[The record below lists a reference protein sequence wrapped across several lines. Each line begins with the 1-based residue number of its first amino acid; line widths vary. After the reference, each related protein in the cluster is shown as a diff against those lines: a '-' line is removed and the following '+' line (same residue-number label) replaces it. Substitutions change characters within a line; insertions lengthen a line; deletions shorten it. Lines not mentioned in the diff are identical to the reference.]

1 MMENVYFSR
10 LLPELAEKSV
20 QAAIRRLHIQNK
32 PLAAYLRNTLSTQL
46 GTKGSLL
53 GDPVFEPTFGWQA
66 YPQNM
71 QDLSG
76 GLLSSSL
83 LDAMDAPAGE
93 SDNEYRFGK
102 EYYPYQHQH
111 AAWSLLSQQPPQSLV
126 VTSGTGSGKTECFL
140 VPVLDDLV
148 RESECSDKPL
158 VGVRALM
165 IYPLNAL
172 IASQRDRLNAWTM
185 DFGDKLRFCLYNGT
199 TPLSV
204 PQWQRQE
211 AMNQVL
217 DRESLRESPPPILV
231 TNATMLEYLLVRT
244 EDAPII
250 QASQGKLKWI
260 VLDEAHSYIGSK
272 AAELALLLRRVML
285 AFGVQSEDVHF
296 VATSATLG
304 GQDSE
309 KQLKKFLSSVSG
321 LPLERVHVIT
331 GKRSIPKL
339 VSGNRRFVNAS
350 YDELVKVDPQAS
362 GRLYNALCANQIAGE
377 IRAQFVSSQGQKPQ
391 RLSLLMSVLEEKFH
405 RPFSH
410 QNVLQWLDLL
420 SRAKSKQGAPFL
432 PLRLHVF
439 HNVLNGLWACSNP
452 HCCYRAD
459 TSLDNKYWPFGRVY
473 FDARTECLCRRPVY
487 EIRPCSRCHSVYL
500 WANWTEEQR
509 YYLVSP
515 VVAAVDDFS
524 TDVEPIEPDANTVK
538 SHDESDW
545 SPLLILPPEMSGS
558 KITFFEAESFKQYGR
573 EFATTVSLNVS
584 FESRTRSSEFA
595 CRHCGADHSPDTP
608 LFRPLRL
615 GAPFFQE
622 IILPALLKYC
632 PAYVGRDQGEVSRP
646 NQGKRLI
653 TFTDSRQGTAR
664 IALKCQQDSER
675 HWLQSQVYRRLLKE
689 AKPDSADAK
698 QKILYQLESLRLRY
712 ETTTEALRPMIRGL
726 IKAQENELQ
735 KLDQPKGISFKQM
748 VYWLKSQH
756 ELHEQILPVYR
767 DKNPETFSEDEG
779 AEALAKI
786 MLLREFARRPY
797 VQDNLETLG
806 LVSVVYPKLQ
816 LIQQTPDFQSRRL
829 SMDLPEWR
837 SFLKITLDFFIRHH
851 LILRMP
857 DDWSSWSGNRIPCK
871 VLITPNVVPTFSKRN
886 VLWPKVNTG
895 RTNSK
900 LVRLL
905 TRALNTNVYTDVDRN
920 AINQLLILAFE
931 ELKKVGLLQK
941 QGEAWLLD
949 PEDFAFIIPKDT
961 WVCPVTGQIVDVT
974 LKEVTPLIPKQPK
987 HNDPLTCQ
995 PMVMPSADRQWQSLT
1010 EHERLDHIKKWLVD
1024 NEQVAFLRRDG
1035 YWHDLQDQIL
1045 VGVPYS
1051 RVVEHSAQQ
1060 TSQQLRKYEAYF
1072 RQGRVNI
1079 MSCSTTM
1086 EMGVDIGGI
1095 SVVSMNNVPPHPA
1108 NYLQRAGRAGRRGET
1123 RSVVLTICKNTPH
1136 DQFVLNNPL
1145 WSFITPMSAPRV
1157 SLNSETLVQR
1167 HIHSYLLSLF
1177 LRDYGKLDNDLLHL
1191 DMGWWMLPEDAS
1203 PSHDFV
1209 RWLLDLGLDTNHQIT
1224 QGLQRLLHKTCLED
1238 VSIEQ
1243 HIETTTWLYQNFVE
1257 KWQTGYIAV
1266 HDQLVKYG
1274 DQLDEK
1280 NSVLKG
1286 MKIQEQRLVKEYLLT
1301 VLLKEGFLPAYGFPT
1316 HVVTFETLNLSVLS
1330 KYQQARYESNR
1341 ELPSRDSSTGLVE
1354 YAPSAKVV
1362 IDGLVYQSAG
1372 ITLNWHEPSSKQ
1384 DVSEIQNIRQVWLC
1398 ECCGSSM
1405 NLPLGVVVNECADCG
1420 SRLSVYGHNN
1430 QLTHFSYLDP
1440 AGFAVDIFAKPH
1452 NDLMAQRFVPPER
1465 PLISATGEWKQ
1476 LDTAAW
1482 GFYRVSE
1489 KGRVFHYTSGSQKQG
1504 YAVCLSCG
1512 RAEEMTQLG
1521 KMPEAFATHHIR
1533 LRGSQGRE
1541 HAICEGTE
1549 NRFSIVPSLR
1559 FGHEYQTDVLE
1570 LFLLVNKASI
1580 TDKTIAFTLAVAMRN
1595 AAAGILG
1602 VEVRELGCE
1611 VKWIQDNG
1619 QKGYT
1624 MVLYDINASG
1634 YVSSL
1639 EHRLTELLYFTLE
1652 ALNCPLDC
1660 ELSCPACL
1668 QHFDLRFRT
1677 RELNRQQAIK
1687 HIKHEWSE
1695 NGWWNFRTCV
1705 FSPKTLV
1712 ESESLQQAISRE
1724 FNLSDVQELKLFLN
1738 GDPTQ
1743 WNIAQSQLA
1752 LWVHK
1757 WLADGHPVKLVF
1769 KKDAIAACSDENT
1782 LALNEL
1788 AQLKGISFWQGDVNI
1803 TTMKSD
1809 VCAEVVTSRG
1819 SIFWAES
1826 AADVS
1831 IPREGWANA
1840 SDQPLWR
1847 SLPISASLVLEEMKL
1862 PLQVKWILR

>member
-1 MMENVYFSR
+1 MMEKFYFSR

-66 YPQNM
+66 YPQSM
-71 QDLSG
+71 QALSG

-83 LDAMDAPAGE
+83 IDAMDAPAGE

-111 AAWSLLSQQPPQSLV
+111 AAWSLLSQQLPQSLV

-148 RESECSDKPL
+148 RESERNGTAL

-172 IASQRDRLNAWTM
+172 IASQRDRLNAWTVN
-185 DFGDKLRFCLYNGT
+185 FGYRVRFCLYNGT

-231 TNATMLEYLLVRT
+231 TNATMLEYMLVRN

-250 QASQGKLKWI
+250 QASQGQLKWI
-260 VLDEAHSYIGSK
+260 ILDEAHSYIGSK

-285 AFGVQSEDVHF
+285 AFDVQSEDVHF

-331 GKRSIPKL
+331 GQRSIPKL
-339 VSGNRRFVNAS
+339 VSGNRKFVHAS
-350 YDELVKVDPQAS
+350 YDELVKIDPKAS
-362 GRLYNALCANQIAGE
+362 GRLYNALSANQIAGE
-377 IRAQFVSSQGQKPQ
+377 IRAQFVSSQGQTPQ

-405 RPFSH
+405 GQFSS
-410 QNVLQWLDLL
+410 QEVLQWLDLL
-420 SRAKSKQGAPFL
+420 SSAKSAEGAPFL

-452 HCCYRAD
+452 HCAYRKG
-459 TSLDNKYWPFGRVY
+459 TPLDNKDWPFGRVY
-473 FDARTECLCRRPVY
+473 FDARTECQCRHPVY
-487 EIRPCSRCHSVYL
+487 EVRPCSRCHTVYL
-500 WANWTEEQR
+500 WANWTQNQR
-509 YYLVSP
+509 FYLVSP

-524 TDVEPIEPDANTVK
+524 TNVEQGEPDTNMAK
-538 SHDESDW
+538 SHVESDW
-545 SPLLILPPEMSGS
+545 SPLLILPPDMLGLEN
-558 KITFFEAESFKQYGR
+558 TFFDAESFKRYGQ
-573 EFATTVSLNVS
+573 EFAKYVLLNVS
-584 FESRTRSSEFA
+584 SASMTRSDELV
-595 CRHCGADHSPDTP
+595 CHQCGTHHLPEKP

-622 IILPALLKYC
+622 IILPVLLKYC
-632 PAYVGRDQGEVSRP
+632 PAYVGRDQGDVSRP
-646 NQGKRLI
+646 YQGKRLI

-675 HWLQSQVYRRLLKE
+675 RWLQSQVYRRLLRD

-698 QKILYQLESLRLRY
+698 QKILYQLENLRLRY
-712 ETTTEALRPMIRGL
+712 ETTPEAFKPMILGL

-735 KLDQPKGISFKQM
+735 KLDQPQGVSFKQM
-748 VYWLKSQH
+748 VYWLKSQY
-756 ELHEQILPVYR
+756 ELREQILPVYR
-767 DKNPETFSEDEG
+767 DKNPEVFNEDEG

-797 VQDNLETLG
+797 AQDNLETLG

-816 LIQQTPDFQSRRL
+816 LIQQIPDFQRRHL
-829 SMDLPEWR
+829 TMDLPEWR
-837 SFLKITLDFFIRHH
+837 NFLKITLDFFIRHH

-857 DDWSSWSGNRIPCK
+857 NDWLSWSGNRIPSK
-871 VLITPNVVPTFSKRN
+871 VLISPNVVPTFSKRN

-905 TRALNTNVYTDVDRN
+905 TQALKANVYTDVDRD
-920 AINQLLILAFE
+920 AINQILILAFE

-941 QGEAWLLD
+941 QGEVWLLD
-949 PEDFAFIIPKDT
+949 PEDFAFIILKDA
-961 WVCPVTGQIVDVT
+961 WVCPVTGKVLDVT
-974 LKEVTPLIPKQPK
+974 LKEITSLTPKKLA
-987 HNDPLTCQ
+987 HNGILTCQ
-995 PMVMPSADRQWQSLT
+995 PIVMPCVDRQWQSLADNDC
-1010 EHERLDHIKKWLVD
+1010 LDQIKKWLVD
-1024 NEQVAFLRRDG
+1024 NEQVTSLRCEG
-1035 YWHDLQDQIL
+1035 YWHDLHDQIL

-1060 TSQQLRKYEAYF
+1060 TSQQLRKYEADF
-1072 RQGRVNI
+1072 RQGKVNI

-1145 WSFITPMSAPRV
+1145 WPFITPMSAPRV

-1177 LRDYGKLDNDLLHL
+1177 LQQYKKMDDDLLSL
-1191 DMGWWMLPEDAS
+1191 EIGWWMLPVHAS
-1203 PSHDFV
+1203 PSNDFLQ
-1209 RWLLDLGLDTNHQIT
+1209 WLLDLGVNTNNKIT
-1224 QGLQRLLHKTCLED
+1224 LGLKRLLNKTCQEE
-1238 VSIEQ
+1238 VSVEQ
-1243 HIETTTWLYQNFVE
+1243 HIEMTVRLYNNFSK
-1257 KWQTGYIAV
+1257 KWFAAYKPV
-1266 HDQLVKYG
+1266 NDQLIKYA

-1280 NSVLKG
+1280 SPVLKS
-1286 MKIQEQRLVKEYLLT
+1286 MHIQERRLFEEYLLT
-1301 VLLKEGFLPAYGFPT
+1301 VMLNEGFLPAYGFPT
-1316 HVVTFETLNLSVLS
+1316 HVVTFETLNLSVFS
-1330 KYQQARYESNR
+1330 KYLNASFEHNR
-1341 ELPSRDSSTGLVE
+1341 ELPSRDSSTGLIE

-1362 IDGLVYQSAG
+1362 IDGLVYQSEG
-1372 ITLNWHEPSSKQ
+1372 ITLNWHEPSSNQ
-1384 DVSEIQNIRQVWLC
+1384 DISEIQNIRQIWQC

-1405 NLPLGVVVNECADCG
+1405 NFPFGLAINQCTDCG
-1420 SRLSVYGHNN
+1420 SQLSVYGHNN
-1430 QLTHFSYLDP
+1430 QLIHFPYLDP
-1440 AGFAVDIFAKPH
+1440 AGFAVDIYAKPH
-1452 NDLMAQRFVPPER
+1452 SDLTAQRFVPPER
-1465 PLISATGEWKQ
+1465 PLISATGEWTP

-1489 KGRVFHYTSGSQKQG
+1489 KGRVFHYTSGSNHHG

-1512 RAEEMTQLG
+1512 RAEEMTQQG
-1521 KMPEAFATHHIR
+1521 QIPNEFATRHIR
-1533 LRGSQGRE
+1533 LRGCQGRG
-1541 HAICEGTE
+1541 HAICEGSE
-1549 NRFSIVPSLR
+1549 NQFSIVPNLR

-1570 LFLLVNKASI
+1570 LFLLFQQASI
-1580 TDKTIAFTLAVAMRN
+1580 TDKNIAFTLAVAMRN

-1611 VKWIQDNG
+1611 VKWIQDNV
-1619 QKGYT
+1619 QKGYAII
-1624 MVLYDINASG
+1624 LYDINASG
-1634 YVSSL
+1634 YTTSL
-1639 EHRLTELLYFTLE
+1639 KHRLKEILHLTQE
-1652 ALNCPLDC
+1652 ALNCPLAC
-1660 ELSCPACL
+1660 ESSCPACL

-1677 RELNRQQAIK
+1677 RELNRQQALK
-1687 HIKHEWSE
+1687 HVKYEWSQSRK
-1695 NGWWNFRTCV
+1695 WNLDDCF
-1705 FSPKTLV
+1705 FSPKTLP
-1712 ESESLQQAISRE
+1712 ESSDLLQAISRE
-1724 FNLSDVQELKLFLN
+1724 LNLSDVQELKLFMN
-1738 GDPTQ
+1738 GDPTE
-1743 WNIAQSQLA
+1743 WNIEQSQLMV
-1752 LWVHK
+1752 WIHK
-1757 WLADGHPVKLVF
+1757 WLADGHYVKLVF
-1769 KKDAIAACSDENT
+1769 NKDAIAACTDENK
-1782 LALNEL
+1782 LVLNEL
-1788 AQLKGISFWQGDVNI
+1788 AQLSGISFWQGDVNV
-1803 TTMKSD
+1803 TLRKSH

-1826 AADVS
+1826 TANVS
-1831 IPREGWANA
+1831 IPSDGWGNY

-1847 SLPISASLVLEEMKL
+1847 SLPITVSLVLEEMKL
-1862 PLQVKWILR
+1862 PC